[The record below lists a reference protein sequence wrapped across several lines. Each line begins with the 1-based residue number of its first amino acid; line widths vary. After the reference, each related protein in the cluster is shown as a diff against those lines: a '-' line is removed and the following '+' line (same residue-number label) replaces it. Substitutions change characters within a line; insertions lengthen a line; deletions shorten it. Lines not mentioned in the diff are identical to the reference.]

1 MTHIASPRVF
11 LSLLLSA
18 ALLAACSENQSTV
31 LAATRA
37 GATAE
42 LLGAKGEK
50 IGTAELRQTPAGVE
64 IEMKVFGLTPGVHA
78 LHIHNTGDCHT
89 PGPDGKV
96 FSAAGAHFNPFGKQ
110 HGLEN
115 PKGPHAG
122 DLPNF
127 TVAADGS
134 ALVKVVNSRVTL
146 DDGKANSLFQPG
158 ETCLVIHEKADDG
171 TSDPAGDSGER
182 VACGAIKKKK

>member
-1 MTHIASPRVF
+1 MKPFASSPVL
-11 LSLLLSA
+11 LSLLIPGM
-18 ALLAACSENQSTV
+18 LLAACSRTESPS
-31 LAATRA
+31 LAATKA

-42 LLGAKGEK
+42 MLGEK
-50 IGTAELRQTPAGVE
+50 GQKVGTAQLRQTPGGVE
-64 IEMKVFGLTPGVHA
+64 IEMHVSGLPPGVHA

-89 PGPDGKV
+89 PGPDGKA
-96 FSAAGAHFNPFGKQ
+96 FSAAGAHFNPFGKK

-115 PKGPHAG
+115 PDGPHAG

-134 ALVKVVNSRVTL
+134 AHVTVVNSHVTL
-146 DDGKANSLFQPG
+146 EDGKPHSLFQPG

-171 TSDPAGDSGER
+171 KSDPAGDSGER
-182 VACGAIKKKK
+182 IACGVIKKRT